1 MDQPQHGLV
10 VPTVH
15 RHRRAALLVIRSS
28 WAFIYDNPG
37 GLYLISCGGQTG
49 GPLRLAREGRTMRTR
64 GATLPNTGKMVA
76 TEASGPLPGAGL
88 ALLLLLSINLFN
100 LIDRQV
106 LAAVEPDIRRDLL
119 QTTDE
124 KDPNAKF

>member
-1 MDQPQHGLV
+1 M
-10 VPTVH
+10 
-15 RHRRAALLVIRSS
+15 
-28 WAFIYDNPG
+28 
-37 GLYLISCGGQTG
+37 G
-49 GPLRLAREGRTMRTR
+49 GPPRSAREGRTMHTR
-64 GATLPNTGKMVA
+64 GATLPDTGKIVA

-124 KDPNAKF
+124 KDPNAKFMMGLLSTAFLVTYMIAAPVFGWL